1 MAVWFPKLDPR
12 PDCRICTQEQ
22 QEFFGCITDAP
33 HPIFIVK
40 GVLLKRCPIQLINRQ
55 SVRYLE
61 AYKFFQKGKYPNPG
75 EWPKQPAK
83 FLKAMEIIESE
94 LAEID
99 EQERKELERNKP

>member
-12 PDCRICTQEQ
+12 PDCQTCTQEQ
-22 QEFFGCITDAP
+22 QEFFGCIEEAP
-33 HPIFIVK
+33 HPIFFIK
-40 GVLLKRCPIQLINRQ
+40 GELLKRCPVRLINRQ
-55 SVRYLE
+55 SFRYLE
-61 AYKFFQKGKYPNPG
+61 AYKFYQKGDYPNPG

-99 EQERKELERNKP
+99 EQERKKLEKEKP